1 MITERHYDDAAL
13 IYLMES
19 GLPDDP
25 HVAVCHQCSES
36 LAAYR
41 AIREVLGEEAVW
53 DLRELNDEPVPQT
66 IATLRAFASDMASE
80 DAEADAIL
88 ARLLAGPRE
97 SWLPRLAQHPEWRTA
112 GVVRRLIA
120 ATDHA
125 LDTMPPDAVEITA
138 LATDI
143 ADHLPATT
151 YPSETVL
158 KLRGAAWRERGYAL
172 YYVGRYQQATAAI
185 SRSERAFAE
194 TTVDAYD
201 IARAKLVRARIYRMV
216 DATSDAL
223 MLSRSSKVTFGSF
236 GDVKKQSVARETEA
250 MVLYKSGDIRGAA
263 RIWHEVERSLPA
275 DELHTRGMLLQ
286 NLGHA
291 YREVGDFASAQHH
304 FELAADVFNL
314 LGVVP
319 NTLRA
324 QWHVSKMLTT
334 RGEHGKAA
342 QSLFVLREKF
352 AALEMQA
359 EVASISLDLAEICLL
374 LHRYDEVRALCHD
387 VSRWL
392 AAECISHTPEGLTA
406 LAYLQEASAAGAEAT
421 VVHEI
426 RRLVRT
432 VPKER
437 FVFLPPPD

>member
-1 MITERHYDDAAL
+1 MERHYDDAAL

-19 GLPDDP
+19 GRPDDP
-25 HVAVCHQCSES
+25 HVVSCRQCADS
-36 LAAYR
+36 LASYR

-53 DLRELNDEPVPQT
+53 DLRELNDDPVPQT
-66 IATLRAFASDMASE
+66 IATLRAFATDMARE

-88 ARLLAGPRE
+88 ARLLAGSRE
-97 SWLPRLAQHPEWRTA
+97 SWLPRLAQHPQWRTA

-120 ATDHA
+120 ATDRA

-138 LATDI
+138 LATEI
-143 ADHLPATT
+143 ADHLEPAM

-172 YYVGRYQQATAAI
+172 YYVGRLQQASDAI
-185 SRSERAFAE
+185 SRSEREFHQ

-201 IARAKLVRARIYRMV
+201 LARTQLVRARICRMV

-223 MLSRSSKVTFGSF
+223 MLSRSSKVTFGAF
-236 GDVKKQSVARETEA
+236 GDAKKQNVARETEA
-250 MVLYKSGDIRGAA
+250 MVLYKGGDVRGAA
-263 RIWHEVERSLPA
+263 RIWHEVERSLPP

-291 YREVGDFASAQHH
+291 YRELGDFAAAQHH
-304 FELAADVFNL
+304 FELAAEVFDV

-324 QWHVSKMLTT
+324 QWHVAKMLRT
-334 RGEHGKAA
+334 RGEHVKAA
-342 QSLFVLREKF
+342 QSLSSLRDRF
-352 AALEMQA
+352 AALEMSA
-359 EVASISLDLAEICLL
+359 EVASVSLDLAETYLL
-374 LHRYDEVRALCHD
+374 LQRNEEVRSLCQD

-392 AAECISHTPEGLTA
+392 ETEKLSDSRDGLTA
-406 LAYLQEASAAGAEAT
+406 VAYLQEASAADAEAAA
-421 VVHEI
+421 VHQM
-426 RRLVRT
+426 RRLVRA

-437 FVFLPPPD
+437 FLFLPPPD